1 MYIKLYALIE
11 MLQCSYRCN
20 ILYTNKNRELE
31 QKLEINLGRLV
42 QLIMNPEGNH
52 SSNTNNTLLDAIKG
66 YAALAQNTIEIE
78 KKGKIEGNIGSIK
91 GISENGIVEIG
102 YGINDGYENKGYTTE
117 AVQAVV
123 KWAAK
128 QPNVN
133 QIEAEAEESN
143 PASIRVLEKCNFVPN
158 GEMGEE
164 GIRFVW
170 KGQLNRRRKL
180 DTFLGAKSNQIL

>member
-1 MYIKLYALIE
+1 MIITDRMKIYPISIEKLKEIVENEKNEILKLAYQE
-11 MLQCSYRCN
+11 MLEGC
-20 ILYTNKNRELE
+20 IK
-31 QKLEINLGRLV
+31 
-42 QLIMNPEGNH
+42 NPEDYIWY
-52 SSNTNNTLLDAIKG
+52 TLWF
-66 YAALAQNTIEIE
+66 IELKDSANEIV
-78 KKGKIEGNIGSIK
+78 GSLSFK

-117 AVQAVV
+117 AVGAVV

-128 QPNVN
+128 QPNVK

-143 PASIRVLEKCNFVPN
+143 QASIRVLEKCNFIPN

-170 KGQLNRRRKL
+170 KE
-180 DTFLGAKSNQIL
+180 

>member
-1 MYIKLYALIE
+1 
-11 MLQCSYRCN
+11 MLGFSFDDHA
-20 ILYTNKNRELE
+20 IPYTGGDMIVPTGLRRTYSIGLQYNDKKQTVAAAMAWE
-31 QKLEINLGRLV
+31 Q
-42 QLIMNPEGNH
+42 
-52 SSNTNNTLLDAIKG
+52 
-66 YAALAQNTIEIE
+66 
-78 KKGKIEGNIGSIK
+78 IGSLSFK

-117 AVQAVV
+117 AVGAVV

-143 PASIRVLEKCNFVPN
+143 PASIRVLEKCNFIPN

-170 KGQLNRRRKL
+170 KE
-180 DTFLGAKSNQIL
+180 

>member
-1 MYIKLYALIE
+1 MLDGCIK
-11 MLQCSYRCN
+11 
-20 ILYTNKNRELE
+20 
-31 QKLEINLGRLV
+31 
-42 QLIMNPEGNH
+42 NPENYIWYTLWLMELKN
-52 SSNTNNTLLDAIKG
+52 SSN
-66 YAALAQNTIEIE
+66 EI
-78 KKGKIEGNIGSIK
+78 IGSLSFK

-117 AVQAVV
+117 AVGAVV

-143 PASIRVLEKCNFVPN
+143 PASIRVLEKCNFIPN

-170 KGQLNRRRKL
+170 KE
-180 DTFLGAKSNQIL
+180 